1 LRRRRCAN
9 PAHFDALAHH
19 PYSVGRPRQHALS
32 PDDASVPDLGR
43 LTRVLH
49 AAERSGRALPRGRKA
64 LWITEISWDSS
75 PPDPRGVPAARHA
88 QWLQES
94 FYLLWRQGARVI
106 IWLGISDRAP
116 TPSYDDTYQSG
127 VFFDDGRPKPAA
139 TAFRFPVSGS
149 CVKRR
154 CSVWGRSPVV
164 GASVTIERSTAAG
177 WVAVRKF
184 KAAQDGIFHGRVAL
198 RRPYT
203 IRARA
208 GSQASLPWRQR

>member
-1 LRRRRCAN
+1 
-9 PAHFDALAHH
+9 
-19 PYSVGRPRQHALS
+19 
-32 PDDASVPDLGR
+32 
-43 LTRVLH
+43 LH

-75 PPDPRGVPAARHA
+75 PPDPRGVPIAQHA

-94 FYLLWRQGARVI
+94 FYLLWQQGARVI
-106 IWLGISDRAP
+106 IWLGITDRAP
-116 TPSYDDTYQSG
+116 TPNYDDTYQSG

-139 TAFRFPVSGS
+139 TAFRFPLAGS

-164 GASVTIERSTAAG
+164 GPRVTIEQSTARG
-177 WVAVRKF
+177 WVAVRSF
-184 KAAQDGIFHGRVAL
+184 KPARDGIFNGRVAL

-203 IRARA
+203 IRARV
-208 GSQASLPWRQR
+208 GSEVSLSWRQR